1 MQISSRVVAV
11 VGLCATAAVGQT
23 PSTPKTSPVFV
34 VGGEVAIR
42 HVSFAD
48 LNLAGKS
55 DRKVLTHRV
64 EDAVSDACDEALGP
78 SANYYAEVG
87 CWKST
92 WRKTQPQLARAVQR
106 AQEMAATGADTSM
119 AAVITVQV
127 PR

>member
-1 MQISSRVVAV
+1 MQISSRFVAV

-23 PSTPKTSPVFV
+23 PSTHQTSPVFV
-34 VGGEVAIR
+34 VGGELAIR

-48 LNLAGKS
+48 LDLAGAS
-55 DRKVLTHRV
+55 DRKVLVHRV
-64 EDAVSDACDEALGP
+64 QVAVSDACDEALGP

-92 WRKTQPQLARAVQR
+92 WSKAQPQLRRAVQR
-106 AQEMAATGADTSM
+106 AQEVAATGVDMSA
-119 AAVITVQV
+119 AAVITVEV

>member
-1 MQISSRVVAV
+1 MQISSRFVAV

-23 PSTPKTSPVFV
+23 PSTHKTSPVFV
-34 VGGEVAIR
+34 VGGEVASR

-48 LNLAGKS
+48 LNLAGAS
-55 DRKVLTHRV
+55 DRKVLVHRV
-64 EDAVSDACDEALGP
+64 EAAVSDACDEALGP

-92 WRKTQPQLARAVQR
+92 WSKTQPQVARAVRR
-106 AQEMAATGADTSM
+106 AREIAATGADLSA

-127 PR
+127 AR